1 MNNEIGIFKL
11 LGVGRN
17 DDVEGVDSFKINTLL
32 VLVPDYFRDSAPI
45 KQDVV
50 DDRNN
55 LFLEVGTLTHL
66 VIKPTLG

>member
-11 LGVGRN
+11 LCVGRN
-17 DDVEGVDSFKINTLL
+17 DDVERVNRFKVNTLL
-32 VLVPDYFRDSAPI
+32 VLVPDNLSYSTSVE
-45 KQDVV
+45 QDVV